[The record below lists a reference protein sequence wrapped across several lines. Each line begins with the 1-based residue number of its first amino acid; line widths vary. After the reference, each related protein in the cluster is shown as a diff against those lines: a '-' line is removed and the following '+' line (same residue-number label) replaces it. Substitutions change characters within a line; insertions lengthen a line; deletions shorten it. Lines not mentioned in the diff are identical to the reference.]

1 MSVAQRVS
9 GPTRQW
15 PRGPTGRG
23 CGRAVTGHR
32 GSRVR
37 AFVPV
42 ATSRRGKEK
51 APGAQ
56 RGVAKATPGAG
67 RGTSGR
73 GQGSGRRTRKGAREE
88 GQRGRGRSG
97 RGDGVAG
104 RRNPVR
110 EVRWFG
116 RRRARAGR
124 QAGAAER
131 RRGRT
136 RGRAGEAVAVVAVS
150 GISGGGCW
158 RHRAVRARVPGRV
171 WRRAGRRGA
180 RQRTHARCEGV
191 AAVAHG
197 RRGAR
202 GEGER
207 GGA

>member
-1 MSVAQRVS
+1 MAQ
-9 GPTRQW
+9 GPTR
-15 PRGPTGRG
+15 
-23 CGRAVTGHR
+23 
-32 GSRVR
+32 VR
-37 AFVPV
+37 ACGYRAQGLAGASVR
-42 ATSRRGKEK
+42 ARGHIQARQGEG
-51 APGAQ
+51 PWGA
-56 RGVAKATPGAG
+56 AG
-67 RGTSGR
+67 RRQSDA
-73 GQGSGRRTRKGAREE
+73 GSGARYERARPRERAAHTKGAREE

-104 RRNPVR
+104 RRNLVR

-191 AAVAHG
+191 RQWRTEGGEH
-197 RRGAR
+197 GAR
-202 GEGER
+202 EREEGRSSRGE
-207 GGA
+207 